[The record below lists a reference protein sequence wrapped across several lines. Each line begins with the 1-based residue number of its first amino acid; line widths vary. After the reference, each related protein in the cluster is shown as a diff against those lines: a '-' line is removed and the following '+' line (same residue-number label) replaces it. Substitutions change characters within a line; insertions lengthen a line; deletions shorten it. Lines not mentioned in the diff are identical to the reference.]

1 MLLIFITEK
10 FINKSEKFMSKE
22 IDITS
27 GLSCPIPITEYERV
41 LLAHGGGGTLSHQLI
56 EKMFFSQF
64 GNEFLN
70 VQHDSAMI
78 DINGARIAFT
88 TDSYV
93 VQPIFF
99 PGGDIGSLAVNGTI
113 NDLAVAGAVPKY
125 ISAGLIIEE
134 GLLMEDLWKI
144 VLSMKW
150 AAEEAGVM
158 IITGDTKVVDKGKGD
173 KIFIN
178 TSGIGII
185 DSGVNIAPQ
194 YCKPGDKIIISGR
207 IAEHGVAILS
217 AREGLEFETA
227 IKSDT
232 APLNGLIGGMFKV
245 SKKIHVLRDPTRGGV
260 ASTLNEIAKT
270 ANFGIE
276 IEEEKI
282 PITEEVRGA
291 CEILGLDPLY
301 IANEGKV
308 IAFVA
313 QEDADKVLESMKSH
327 PLGKESQ
334 IIGEV
339 KKENPG
345 LVLIKTSI
353 GSKRIVDMISGE
365 QLPRI
370 C

>member
-1 MLLIFITEK
+1 MNDK
-10 FINKSEKFMSKE
+10 NK
-22 IDITS
+22 IDFHP
-27 GLSCPIPITEYERV
+27 GLSCPIPKSDYEHI

-56 EKMFFSQF
+56 NKMFFSQF
-64 GNEFLN
+64 NNEILN
-70 VQHDSAMI
+70 EQHDSAMI
-78 DINGARIAFT
+78 DLDKSRLAFT

-99 PGGDIGSLAVNGTI
+99 PGGDIGELAVNGTV
-113 NDLAVAGAVPKY
+113 NDLLVAGAHPLY
-125 ISAGLIIEE
+125 ISVGFIIEE
-134 GLLMEDLWKI
+134 GFPIEDLWKI
-144 VLSMKW
+144 VLSMKK
-150 AAEEAGVM
+150 ATVNAGVK
-158 IITGDTKVVDKGKGD
+158 IVTGDTKVVDKGKGD

-185 DSGVNIAPQ
+185 GEDINISPKR
-194 YCKPGDKIIISGR
+194 CKPGDKIILSGK
-207 IAEHGVAILS
+207 IAEHGIAILS

-232 APLNGLIGGMFKV
+232 APLNKLFECIEGLGE
-245 SKKIHVLRDPTRGGV
+245 KIHMMRDPTRGGL
-260 ASTLNEIAKT
+260 ASSLNEIAEAAKV
-270 ANFGIE
+270 GML

-282 PITEEVRGA
+282 PVNDEVNAA

-301 IANEGKV
+301 IANEGKMVV
-308 IAFVA
+308 IVSPDIAEEVRKAFRMN
-313 QEDADKVLESMKSH
+313 E
-327 PLGKESQ
+327 LGKDAE

-339 KKENPG
+339 TSEEPG
-345 LVLIKTSI
+345 TVVMKTTI